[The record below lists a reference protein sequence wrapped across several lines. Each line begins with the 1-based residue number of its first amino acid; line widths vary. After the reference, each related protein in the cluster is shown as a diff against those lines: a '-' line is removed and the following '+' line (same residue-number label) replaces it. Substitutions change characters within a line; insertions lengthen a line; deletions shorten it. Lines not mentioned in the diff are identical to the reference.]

1 MKKLE
6 NWYEVTRGLF
16 RYVIGAKVCYEIYVL
31 THDHA
36 TDIMSANSKLY
47 LVGDWKSRDGRNIFE
62 REELFV
68 GPLTACVQAAVED
81 NKENNS

>member
-1 MKKLE
+1 MDKLE

-16 RYVIGAKVCYEIYVL
+16 RYVIAAKVCYEIHVL

-36 TDIMSANSKLY
+36 TDIFSANSKLY
-47 LVGDWKSRDGRNIFE
+47 LVGDWVNSGRSVFE

-68 GPLTACVQAAVED
+68 GPLGACIEAAVKD
-81 NKENNS
+81 NKENNM